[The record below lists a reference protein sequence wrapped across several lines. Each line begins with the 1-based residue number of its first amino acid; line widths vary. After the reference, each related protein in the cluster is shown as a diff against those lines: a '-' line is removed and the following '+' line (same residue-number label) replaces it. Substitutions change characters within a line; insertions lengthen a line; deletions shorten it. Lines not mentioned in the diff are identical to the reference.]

1 MPRLHKP
8 KTTEFW
14 RIKECKIYLTV
25 LNDADGQWVD
35 FSKIEAAVKY
45 AENTLKASTS
55 TLLRIGL
62 IETRHI
68 PIANHTTT
76 TTPNKILQA
85 RITPSGRRALSTG
98 KFTYRD
104 LIKTIQVPG
113 DVYDDLV
120 SIANEL
126 KIYREAGEGTGSVGS
141 ITGLLREIV
150 IRQDAF
156 KKWYRYI
163 NSSE

>member
-14 RIKECKIYLTV
+14 RNKERKIYLTV
-25 LNDADGQWVD
+25 LNDADGKWID
-35 FSKIEAAVKY
+35 FAKIESAVKY

-55 TLLRIGL
+55 TLLRMGL
-62 IETRHI
+62 IETQI
-68 PIANHTTT
+68 IGGGGMGF
-76 TTPNKILQA
+76 KSLQA
-85 RITPSGRRALSTG
+85 RISPSGRRALATG

-126 KIYREAGEGTGSVGS
+126 KIYREAGEGTGNTGS
-141 ITGLLREIV
+141 ITGLMREIAARRDV
-150 IRQDAF
+150 FIR
-156 KKWYRYI
+156 WYRHL
-163 NSSE
+163 NQETQ

>member
-8 KTTEFW
+8 KATEFW
-14 RIKECKIYLTV
+14 RNKERKIYLTV

-35 FSKIEAAVKY
+35 FTEIEAAVKY

-55 TLLRIGL
+55 TLLRMGL
-62 IETRHI
+62 IETRLY
-68 PIANHTTT
+68 NWSTLLDDKT
-76 TTPNKILQA
+76 LQA

-98 KFTYRD
+98 KFTYRE

-120 SIANEL
+120 FIANEL
-126 KIYREAGEGTGSVGS
+126 RIYREAGEGTGNVGS
-141 ITGLLREIV
+141 VVGLMREIAV
-150 IRQDAF
+150 RRDVF
-156 KKWYRYI
+156 VRWYRHL
-163 NSSE
+163 NAEDDK